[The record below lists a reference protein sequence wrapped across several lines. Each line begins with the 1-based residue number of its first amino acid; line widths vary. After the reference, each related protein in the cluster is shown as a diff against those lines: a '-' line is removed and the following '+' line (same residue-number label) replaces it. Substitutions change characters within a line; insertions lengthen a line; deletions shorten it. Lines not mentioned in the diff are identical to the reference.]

1 MLNMDIVTDDG
12 EHKKLDV
19 IAVFHNDKKKYV
31 AYSDG
36 SKTNGKLNII
46 VSSYEEKEGNLKLY
60 AIETDDEWDFV
71 NKYLDENVF
80 GGDNDD

>member
-1 MLNMDIVTDDG
+1 MDIVTNNG

-31 AYSDG
+31 AYNDG

-46 VSSYEEKEGNLKLY
+46 VSSYEEKGGNLNLY
-60 AIETDDEWDFV
+60 AVETDEEWKFI
-71 NKYLDENVF
+71 NTYLDENVF